1 MLYLDTSLLVSA
13 LTNEADTGTVQA
25 WLTRQAPE
33 ELTISDWVVTEFS
46 SALSIKLRTGQLIPE
61 HRAAALAAFTRLAQD
76 TLLVLP
82 VQHASFRKAASLAD
96 QAALSLRAGD
106 ALHLALCADNGA
118 TMCTLDQSLAK
129 AAPLVGVEAVLL

>member
-1 MLYLDTSLLVSA
+1 
-13 LTNEADTGTVQA
+13 
-25 WLTRQAPE
+25 
-33 ELTISDWVVTEFS
+33 
-46 SALSIKLRTGQLIPE
+46 
-61 HRAAALAAFTRLAQD
+61 
-76 TLLVLP
+76 
-82 VQHASFRKAASLAD
+82 AD

>member
-1 MLYLDTSLLVSA
+1 VIKFA
-13 LTNEADTGTVQA
+13 C
-25 WLTRQAPE
+25 
-33 ELTISDWVVTEFS
+33 VVFS
-46 SALSIKLRTGQLIPE
+46 HTLKESFPIHSVKKKMNILIDG
-61 HRAAALAAFTRLAQD
+61 LI
-76 TLLVLP
+76 LVLP
-82 VQHASFRKAASLAD
+82 VQRASFRKAASLAD